1 MKDCKLEIS
10 VADKGL
16 KTSIAIIFCIVIY
29 LTVTNINCVINNGT
43 EYSSY
48 SVSDDN
54 RKKIKREEER
64 SLISNLLF
72 FTINIFVHYYIST
85 NSTVDPVTISVVLSF
100 FASIIGF
107 LLNSIFSSD
116 KGYRI
121 LKTKGLVNSWK
132 NALSSI
138 MTPQFLRQLVS
149 SFTELFL
156 GSIVFKHVFFRIA
169 TLPYFRCVPYS
180 TTSAASSLVTSAVLF
195 IMYRNT
201 LETRWTN
208 PSTSLQSDSDLIKGS
223 TVQFMTTLAAVLF
236 LSSDTRVTEKFDGIN
251 SNNTKITIVSFV
263 CLLMFLLFKYD
274 ILEEKQDVSLEPENL
289 FMVYSPKKV
298 ILEPRQIVSYDDIL
312 RVDGKRLPKGEF
324 TVIDSELFMNVPMYK
339 VVSNRPNYVYKVK
352 EAITN
357 NKSTSGSIVF
367 VLIGLI
373 VGYMIT
379 PKSKTRTNWILF
391 VSMLASPGFI

>member
-1 MKDCKLEIS
+1 MKDCKLEIN

-29 LTVTNINCVINNGT
+29 LTITNINCVINNRT

-116 KGYRI
+116 KGYKI
-121 LKTKGLVNSWK
+121 LKTKGLVNSWR

-156 GSIVFKHVFFRIA
+156 GAIVFKHVFFRIA
-169 TLPYFRCVPYS
+169 TLPYFRCVQYP
-180 TTSAASSLVTSAVLF
+180 TTSAAASLITSAVLF

-208 PSTSLQSDSDLIKGS
+208 PSTTLQSDSDLIKGS

-236 LSSDTRVTEKFDGIN
+236 LSSDTRVTENFDGIN
-251 SNNTKITIVSFV
+251 SNNTKITVVSFV
-263 CLLMFLLFKYD
+263 CLLVFLLFKYD

-289 FMVYSPKKV
+289 FMVYSPENV
-298 ILEPRQIVSYDDIL
+298 AFEPRQIVSNNDIS
-312 RVDGKRLPKGEF
+312 RIDGKRLPKGEF
-324 TVIDSELFMNVPMYK
+324 TVIESDLFMNVPMYK

-352 EAITN
+352 EAIVN

-367 VLIGLI
+367 VLIGLRR
-373 VGYMIT
+373 VQFH
-379 PKSKTRTNWILF
+379 L
-391 VSMLASPGFI
+391 